1 MQRAPVGSV
10 NKTPLQCLT
19 ATSGSHKTH
28 DQPHT
33 LPAPPL
39 PSPQT
44 FHEPHLR
51 TSPIFTPPAALAPP
65 AHGTVARRPK
75 RSRLVPTRGN
85 RPDVAKKES
94 GLWRRHVTL
103 RTPLSLTGAPAI
115 KSADHEQLPARHR
128 QARQDLDLAAPRTRI
143 LAIFSASS
151 FIFEQSVWPH
161 GPNWLTVG
169 FSFTIQHSRR
179 GLQTRDVYNEGV
191 VEVELK
197 IVTMS
202 AMYRVPLVRGS
213 SSSGSRSISMSS
225 RATAHHQ
232 SGDTREQGP
241 IVLA

>member
-51 TSPIFTPPAALAPP
+51 TSPIFTPPAAPAPP

-85 RPDVAKKES
+85 RPDVHGKE
-94 GLWRRHVTL
+94 GERALEAACYLEDPIEFDWRPRHQE
-103 RTPLSLTGAPAI
+103 RGSRAA
-115 KSADHEQLPARHR
+115 AR
-128 QARQDLDLAAPRTRI
+128 AAPP
-143 LAIFSASS
+143 SAA
-151 FIFEQSVWPH
+151 
-161 GPNWLTVG
+161 GPRSG
-169 FSFTIQHSRR
+169 R
-179 GLQTRDVYNEGV
+179 
-191 VEVELK
+191 
-197 IVTMS
+197 S
-202 AMYRVPLVRGS
+202 AHPDSCHLLRLLV
-213 SSSGSRSISMSS
+213 
-225 RATAHHQ
+225 HF
-232 SGDTREQGP
+232 
-241 IVLA
+241 

>member
-51 TSPIFTPPAALAPP
+51 TSPIFTPPAAPAPP

-85 RPDVAKKES
+85 RPDVHGKEGERALEAACYLEDLIEFDWRPRHGRHDQES
-94 GLWRRHVTL
+94 GSRAAARAAPPSAAGPRPGRSAHPAK
-103 RTPLSLTGAPAI
+103 PLPPAPTTAGCAL
-115 KSADHEQLPARHR
+115 S
-128 QARQDLDLAAPRTRI
+128 PRTR
-143 LAIFSASS
+143 LPCHLFPFASS
-151 FIFEQSVWPH
+151 QFAVSAERNFFNFPEF
-161 GPNWLTVG
+161 VG
-169 FSFTIQHSRR
+169 
-179 GLQTRDVYNEGV
+179 
-191 VEVELK
+191 
-197 IVTMS
+197 
-202 AMYRVPLVRGS
+202 
-213 SSSGSRSISMSS
+213 
-225 RATAHHQ
+225 
-232 SGDTREQGP
+232 
-241 IVLA
+241 VL